1 MALSK
6 KRRSV
11 TVSPFT
17 SSDAMMRYEVGN
29 MQGVGARQRQEDSF
43 VMVNSLDEQRYR
55 TSGLMFAVCDGM
67 GGMKDGKIASET
79 AIKSLRNSFNT
90 MNKHGDIAT
99 QLKESVIRASDEVE
113 KILGGDGGST
123 VVIGIIIHEKL
134 YYASVGDS
142 FLYLYREGRLYRL
155 NHEHTVCQTLYL
167 ENIRACST
175 EVNSCRQDPDAVA
188 LQQFLGIPQLSEV
201 DGSVCPLNLHKHDV
215 ILACSDGVGGV
226 LTESEIIEALQ
237 WPFPKDECDRLER
250 HIINHSKTNQ
260 DNYTAVVIKCV

>member
-79 AIKSLRNSFNT
+79 AINSLRNSFNT

-123 VVIGIIIHEKL
+123 VVIGIIIGLLITPPLHNMVMKL
-134 YYASVGDS
+134 LEVDTMVFLRKINIQSYIYASILT
-142 FLYLYREGRLYRL
+142 F
-155 NHEHTVCQTLYL
+155 
-167 ENIRACST
+167 AF
-175 EVNSCRQDPDAVA
+175 AVIM
-188 LQQFLGIPQLSEV
+188 QMITYYKIKDIDTRS
-201 DGSVCPLNLHKHDV
+201 PLK
-215 ILACSDGVGGV
+215 
-226 LTESEIIEALQ
+226 TIE
-237 WPFPKDECDRLER
+237 
-250 HIINHSKTNQ
+250 
-260 DNYTAVVIKCV
+260 